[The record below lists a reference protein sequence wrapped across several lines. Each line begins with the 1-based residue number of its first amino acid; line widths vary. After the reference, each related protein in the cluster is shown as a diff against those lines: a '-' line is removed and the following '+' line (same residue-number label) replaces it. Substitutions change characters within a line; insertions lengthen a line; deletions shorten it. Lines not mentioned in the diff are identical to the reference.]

1 MENTFRVRLKQQVIP
16 AILYLTFLSGFFGS
30 TLAYPKLSY
39 LFAYR
44 IFLAFLFFLI
54 FIDIVLNGIELKSFL
69 NFSTFF

>member
-1 MENTFRVRLKQQVIP
+1 MENAFRVRLKQQVIP

-44 IFLAFLFFLI
+44 IFLAFLFFFI
-54 FIDIVLNGIELKSFL
+54 FIDLMLNGLS
-69 NFSTFF
+69 